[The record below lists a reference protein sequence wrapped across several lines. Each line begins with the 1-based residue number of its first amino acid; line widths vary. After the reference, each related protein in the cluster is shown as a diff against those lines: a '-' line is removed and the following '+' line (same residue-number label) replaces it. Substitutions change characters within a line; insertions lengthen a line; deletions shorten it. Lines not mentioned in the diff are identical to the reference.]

1 MPDQIRNK
9 LGAYL
14 DGELNRYEQTEVENH
29 LQTCPAC
36 REELEELRRLS
47 SMLRSDPQPAFTSL
61 PEFKAQI
68 MLQLPRKEEPFRQQ
82 SNGQMTLWLAPVLMV
97 VMMIFMRVTDNLS
110 AVVSL
115 LHQIGLLD
123 GSAGWA
129 SGTPQQTFWYSALQL
144 ALGGSVNTP
153 GLTGLQ
159 VLNTAGVLSQ
169 NIFILLLSQVGTA
182 LLYWGVL
189 TLVWRKRAGTFLS

>member
-1 MPDQIRNK
+1 MPDQIRTK

-14 DGELNRYEQTEVENH
+14 DGELNRREQIEVENH
-29 LQTCPAC
+29 LPTCPAC

-47 SMLRSDPQPAFTSL
+47 SLLRSIPE
-61 PEFKAQI
+61 PEFTPPQDFKSQV
-68 MLQLPRKEEPFRQQ
+68 MLQLPRSDEPFRQQ
-82 SNGQMTLWLAPVLMV
+82 PSGQMTLWLAPVLV
-97 VMMIFMRVTDNLS
+97 VVVMIFMRVTDNLS

-115 LHQIGLLD
+115 LHQIGLLN
-123 GSAGWA
+123 GSAVWA

-144 ALGGSVNTP
+144 ALGGSANTP

-159 VLNTAGVLSQ
+159 VLNTAGVVSQ
-169 NIFILLLSQVGTA
+169 NVLILLLSQVGAA

-189 TLVWRKRAGTFLS
+189 TLAWRKRAGTFLS